1 MNNNNPMMN
10 NNNNQLMNNNNNPM
24 NNNNNPM
31 MMNNNI
37 NPMMNNNNPM
47 MMNNNIN
54 PMMNKNNNPMMMNN
68 NPMMVNNNNNQ
79 KMNNIKN
86 PMMINNNEMQDQLIE
101 FNSMRNIINLYEKR
115 IKFLEEQIK
124 KKDSEIINLK
134 NRLSSNFCFNQNMQ
148 PFNFNVMMMQQM
160 MNFMNRINFINQL
173 NDSNKMM
180 NNNSNNSIKNLTLN
194 FSFNNN
200 MKIQIMCKSNEKMKS
215 VIQRF
220 LSKFGNFGNNNFIYI
235 FNAKKINE
243 NLTVEES
250 GLCNNGIIHVIDR
263 KDKALIQN
271 IPEISTSHKPMINLS
286 FNLRNGENILI
297 IIEKDARI
305 SEAIIKFFNKAGIVA
320 SESIYFVY
328 NGVKIDHNDNRKIK
342 ELFKNND
349 SIIVIDIS
357 KVYGA

>member
-1 MNNNNPMMN
+1 M
-10 NNNNQLMNNNNNPM
+10 
-24 NNNNNPM
+24 
-31 MMNNNI
+31 
-37 NPMMNNNNPM
+37 
-47 MMNNNIN
+47 
-54 PMMNKNNNPMMMNN
+54 K
-68 NPMMVNNNNNQ
+68 
-79 KMNNIKN
+79 
-86 PMMINNNEMQDQLIE
+86 
-101 FNSMRNIINLYEKR
+101 KR

-180 NNNSNNSIKNLTLN
+180 NNNTNNSVKNLTLI

-200 MKIQIMCKSNEKMKS
+200 VKIQIMCKSNEKMKS
-215 VIQRF
+215 VIQKF
-220 LSKFGNFGNNNFIYI
+220 LAKCGFGNNNYIYI

-250 GLCNNGIIHVIDR
+250 GLCDNGVISVIDK

-286 FNLRNGENILI
+286 FALSTGKNIYI
-297 IIEKDARI
+297 IIEEDARI
-305 SEAIIKFFNKAGIVA
+305 SEAITKFYNQANIGS
-320 SESIYFVY
+320 SESFYFLY
-328 NGVKIDHNDNRKIK
+328 NGVKIDHNDDRKIK
-342 ELFKNND
+342 DFFK
-349 SIIVIDIS
+349 SGAHILVID
-357 KVYGA
+357 VNRVEGA